1 MVSLP
6 TILPKQLLVEVADNQ
21 DGDDYDAPMNP
32 PLMDYSMGQQNKG
45 KLFMISWSF
54 IPIFRHSRQERGGGK
69 ERTRLWSR
77 LLPILQLPFLFAL
90 QALWRIVWLV
100 TEASR
105 TIYVNLCIE

>member
-1 MVSLP
+1 MNRMVLLYTLILCMVSLP

-21 DGDDYDAPMNP
+21 EGDDY
-32 PLMDYSMGQQNKG
+32 DYSMGQQNKG

-54 IPIFRHSRQERGGGK
+54 IPIFRHSQERGGGK
-69 ERTRLWSR
+69 ERTRLYP
-77 LLPILQLPFLFAL
+77 LVVVVMM
-90 QALWRIVWLV
+90 VWLV